1 VLIMLTEHEFGD
13 LASSVDRS
21 GTWGA
26 EDERGALNFLTPPV
40 SLAALREVEHGRVVS
55 CADRTLGARPQ
66 ITTSTE
72 EAGAWIAV
80 NETVSYAQHG
90 AGSMTHFDSLGHFF
104 YQGRGYNGAG
114 PGILGPHGVSM
125 LDTVAASAGII
136 GRGILADLP
145 AITGQ
150 PYLDLATS
158 VSLAML
164 RAWWQRVHVEPHPG
178 DILFVRTGRPLAP
191 APEPGG
197 YPQVGG
203 LSLDCARWVHDE
215 RISLLISDAGLDSP
229 RPAVENVATPWHV
242 LALTRMGISLV
253 DVADLEELARLCAG
267 NGKYSFLAVVS
278 VLPLAQATASP
289 VNPLA
294 VL

>member
-1 VLIMLTEHEFGD
+1 MLSEDEFAA
-13 LASSVDRS
+13 LAAAVDRA

-26 EDERGALNFLTPPV
+26 GDARGALNFLTPPAT
-40 SLAALREVEHGRVVS
+40 LAALGEVTRGQVVS
-55 CADRTLGARPQ
+55 CADRSLGGRPR

-72 EAGAWIAV
+72 QAGDWVAV
-80 NETVSYAQHG
+80 NETVTYDQHG

-104 YQGRGYNGAG
+104 YRGRGYDGAG
-114 PGILGPHGVSM
+114 PGILGPHGVTA
-125 LDTVAASAGII
+125 LDPVAAAAGIV

-145 AITGQ
+145 AVT
-150 PYLDLATS
+150 TS
-158 VSLAML
+158 VGPADLTGWLESAGAVP
-164 RAWWQRVHVEPHPG
+164 RPG

-191 APEPGG
+191 APGPGE
-197 YPQVGG
+197 YPAVGG

-215 RISLLISDAGLDSP
+215 RFSLLVSDAGLDSP
-229 RPAVENVATPWHV
+229 AAAVENVATPWHV

-253 DVADLEELARLCAG
+253 DVADLEELARACAAA
-267 NGKYSFLAVVS
+267 GKYTFLAAVA

>member
-1 VLIMLTEHEFGD
+1 MLTEQDFGD
-13 LASSVDRS
+13 LAASVDRS

-26 EDERGALNFLTPPV
+26 GDERGALSFLTPQV
-40 SLAALREVEHGRVVS
+40 TLAALREVELGQVVS
-55 CADRTLGARPQ
+55 CADRSLGARPR

-72 EAGAWIAV
+72 EAHAWIAV

-90 AGSMTHFDSLGHFF
+90 ASSMTHFDALGHFF
-104 YQGRGYNGAG
+104 YQGRGPNGAG
-114 PGILGPHGVSM
+114 PGILGPHGVSA

-150 PYLDLATS
+150 SYLDVGTS
-158 VSLAML
+158 VSLAAL
-164 RAWWQRVHVEPHPG
+164 RDWWPSVHVEPRAG
-178 DILFVRTGRPLAP
+178 DMLFVRTGRPLAP
-191 APEPGG
+191 APRPGA
-197 YPQVGG
+197 YPEVGG
-203 LSLDCARWVHDE
+203 LALGCARWVHDE
-215 RISLLISDAGLDSP
+215 RVSLLVSDAGMDSP
-229 RPAVENVATPWHV
+229 APAVENVATPWHV

-253 DVADLEELARLCAG
+253 DVADLEELARLCAQT
-267 NGKYSFLAVVS
+267 GKYSFLAVVS

-289 VNPLA
+289 VNPLV

>member
-1 VLIMLTEHEFGD
+1 MLSVLSEHEFLD
-13 LASSVDRS
+13 LASSVDRA
-21 GTWGA
+21 GTWAAG
-26 EDERGALNFLTPPV
+26 DERGALNFLTPSV
-40 SLAALREVEHGRVVS
+40 TLAALGEVTRGRVVS
-55 CADRTLGARPQ
+55 CADQGFGARLRL
-66 ITTSTE
+66 TTSTE
-72 EAGAWIAV
+72 EAHGWVAV
-80 NETVSYAQHG
+80 NETATYQQHG

-114 PGILGPHGVSM
+114 PGILGPHGVSA

-145 AITGQ
+145 AITGR
-150 PYLDLATS
+150 PYLDVTAS
-158 VSLAML
+158 VSLATL
-164 RAWWQRVHVEPHPG
+164 QAWWRSVHVEPRPG

-197 YPQVGG
+197 YPEVGG
-203 LSLDCARWVHDE
+203 LSLDCARWVHDA
-215 RISLLISDAGLDSP
+215 RVSLLISDSGLDSP
-229 RPAVENVATPWHV
+229 APTVENVATPWHV

-253 DVADLEELARLCAG
+253 DVADLEELARLCTET
-267 NGKYSFLAVVS
+267 GKYSFLAVVS
-278 VLPLAQATASP
+278 VLPLAHATASP

>member
-1 VLIMLTEHEFGD
+1 MLTEHEFLD

-21 GTWGA
+21 GTWAAG
-26 EDERGALNFLTPPV
+26 DERGALNFLTPPV
-40 SLAALREVEHGRVVS
+40 TLAALREVDHGRVVS
-55 CADRTLGARPQ
+55 CADRRLGTRPH
-66 ITTSTE
+66 IATSTE
-72 EAGAWIAV
+72 EAHAWVAV
-80 NETVSYAQHG
+80 NETVSYQQHG
-90 AGSMTHFDSLGHFF
+90 ADSMTHFDSLGHFF
-104 YQGRGYNGAG
+104 YHGSGFNGEG
-114 PGILGPHGVSM
+114 LGILGPHGVSA

-145 AITGQ
+145 AIIRR
-150 PYLDLATS
+150 PYLDMATF
-158 VSLAML
+158 VSLSML
-164 RAWWQRVHVEPHPG
+164 RAWWRRVHVEPRAG

-191 APEPGG
+191 APGPDG
-197 YPQVGG
+197 YPKVGG

-215 RISLLISDAGLDSP
+215 RISLLVSDAGLDSP
-229 RPAVENVATPWHV
+229 TPAVENVAAPWHV

-253 DVADLEELARLCAG
+253 DAADLEELARLCAET
-267 NGKYSFLAVVS
+267 GKYSFLAVVS